1 MSNHAYLLVKLMQNI
16 GRHFRKALRF
26 FEYITEQRTLHKTNK
41 LGPLDFFD
49 IRKISIFVS
58 NKRNQI
64 EPLFSFSLWRRMAI
78 NK

>member
-41 LGPLDFFD
+41 LGPLTL
-49 IRKISIFVS
+49 
-58 NKRNQI
+58 
-64 EPLFSFSLWRRMAI
+64 ET
-78 NK
+78 